1 MSETEK
7 KYEFREVRVVRG
19 LESRTKSKWENDG
32 WEFVS
37 KDEGTLQTKLKF
49 KREKA
54 KLSKG
59 LKAGAAGGA
68 LVLVAIIA
76 IGIANEGKVTN
87 PITTN
92 QPSPT
97 FSVTKSSDRSETD
110 IVDNDAKPI
119 TIENNLE
126 FAELMA
132 TAGDDFKLNQKF
144 FDKYRGMTLEFD
156 GNVAAMANH
165 GDYETRFDI
174 LIEGGDYSETRSNGP
189 GFRLI
194 DVGYYDLHLKGPDA
208 PYSVSRG
215 QNVRIVGTL
224 VDWKNPVFT
233 LDVISTQVR

>member
-1 MSETEK
+1 MSKTEK
-7 KYEFREVRVVRG
+7 KYEFREVRVVRR

-37 KDEGTLQTKLKF
+37 KDEGTFQTKLQF

-59 LKAGAAGGA
+59 LIGGAAGGA

-76 IGIANEGKVTN
+76 IGIVNEGRATN
-87 PITTN
+87 PSTTN
-92 QPSPT
+92 QPSPSSPVT
-97 FSVTKSSDRSETD
+97 EPSVGSETD
-110 IVDNDAKPI
+110 TVDTDAKPI
-119 TIENNLE
+119 TVENNLE
-126 FAELMA
+126 FAALMA
-132 TAGDDFKLNQKF
+132 TAGEDLKLNKRF

-156 GNVAAMANH
+156 GNVAVKENH

-174 LIEGGDYSETRSNGP
+174 LIEGGEYSETRSNGP
-189 GFRLI
+189 GFRLV

-208 PYSVSRG
+208 PYSVSQG
-215 QNVRIVGTL
+215 QNVRIVGKL
-224 VDWKNPVFT
+224 VEWKDPVFT